1 MATSGDQSA
10 GGGTGSAA
18 RASKLRYP
26 LRSASRGKAAAP
38 PAADAP
44 PTVSAPRRAKPPSD
58 VSKSMCLDLSM
69 KDKSAKPPRRQSIQT
84 KPGASPRLTPSGT
97 VTPVSGIRSRRS
109 DSQGR
114 FDTPTSEVSMSTAR
128 RKFSMLSSISY
139 WMTQIRLAEAAS
151 KHSVALGFFKLALE
165 SECEPLDRMREEL
178 KSYVARHGLATELE
192 DPVKDILQVYDIV
205 EDFEK
210 LKISAEPSQQAKK
223 SDKAAR
229 SATNVSPNGNLKPRS
244 LNSEATE
251 SKEAG
256 KKENIQK
263 AKPDARVRGSY
274 NRNPAKNT
282 SAKEAVA
289 KTTGKKAKKQSKGQQ
304 EVSNGDSEA
313 LAVRPDQDPADVVM
327 EITQEDKE
335 NMGDTEMPMD
345 AGIPQEA

>member
-1 MATSGDQSA
+1 MATPGDQSA
-10 GGGTGSAA
+10 GGGSAA

-26 LRSASRGKAAAP
+26 LRSASKGKAAAP
-38 PAADAP
+38 PAVDAP
-44 PTVSAPRRAKPPSD
+44 PTISAPRRAKPSSD
-58 VSKSMCLDLSM
+58 VSRSMCLDLSV
-69 KDKSAKPPRRQSIQT
+69 KDKSAKPPRRHSIQT
-84 KPGASPRLTPSGT
+84 KPGVSPRPNPSGT

-128 RKFSMLSSISY
+128 RKFSTLSSISY

-151 KHSVALGFFKLALE
+151 KHSISLGFFKLALE

-178 KSYVARHGLATELE
+178 KSYVARYGLATELE

-210 LKISAEPSQQAKK
+210 LKISAEPSQQPKK

-229 SATNVSPNGNLKPRS
+229 ATTNASPNGNLKPRS
-244 LNSEATE
+244 LNSEAPE
-251 SKEAG
+251 SKEAE
-256 KKENIQK
+256 KKESIQK
-263 AKPDARVRGSY
+263 ANPDAKVRGSY

-282 SAKEAVA
+282 TAKEVVA
-289 KTTGKKAKKQSKGQQ
+289 KPAGKKTKKQAKGQQ
-304 EVSNGDSEA
+304 EVNNRDSEA
-313 LAVRPDQDPADVVM
+313 LAVGPDQDPADVVE
-327 EITQEDKE
+327 EITHGDKE
-335 NMGDTEMPMD
+335 NMGDIEMSID

>member
-58 VSKSMCLDLSM
+58 VSKSMCLDLST
-69 KDKSAKPPRRQSIQT
+69 KDKSAKPPRRHSIQT
-84 KPGASPRLTPSGT
+84 KPGASPRPTPSGT

-128 RKFSMLSSISY
+128 RKFSTLSSISY

-178 KSYVARHGLATELE
+178 KSYVARHGLTTELE
-192 DPVKDILQVYDIV
+192 DPVKDILQVYDIA

-229 SATNVSPNGNLKPRS
+229 SATNGNLKPRS

-282 SAKEAVA
+282 TAKEAVA
-289 KTTGKKAKKQSKGQQ
+289 KTTGKKAKKQAKGQQ

>member
-10 GGGTGSAA
+10 VSGSAA

-26 LRSASRGKAAAP
+26 LRSASRGKAAAS

-44 PTVSAPRRAKPPSD
+44 PTISGPRRTKPSSD
-58 VSKSMCLDLSM
+58 VSKSMCLDLPV
-69 KDKSAKPPRRQSIQT
+69 KDKSAKPPRRHSIQT
-84 KPGASPRLTPSGT
+84 KPGASPRPTPSGT
-97 VTPVSGIRSRRS
+97 VTPVSGVRSRRS

-114 FDTPTSEVSMSTAR
+114 FDTPTSEVSMSTTR
-128 RKFSMLSSISY
+128 RKFSTLSSISY
-139 WMTQIRLAEAAS
+139 WMTQIRVAEAAS
-151 KHSVALGFFKLALE
+151 KHSVSLAFFKLALE

-178 KSYVARHGLATELE
+178 KSYVARHGLATELA
-192 DPVKDILQVYDIV
+192 DPVKEVLQVYDIV

-210 LKISAEPSQQAKK
+210 LKISAEPSQQPKR

-229 SATNVSPNGNLKPRS
+229 TATNVSPNGNLKPRS
-244 LNSEATE
+244 LNSEANE
-251 SKEAG
+251 NKEAG

-263 AKPDARVRGSY
+263 VKSDARVRCSY

-282 SAKEAVA
+282 TAKEVVA
-289 KTTGKKAKKQSKGQQ
+289 KTAGKKTKKQAKGQQ

-313 LAVRPDQDPADVVM
+313 LAVGPDQDPADVVK
-327 EITQEDKE
+327 EITHEDKE
-335 NMGDTEMPMD
+335 NMGETEMAMD

>member
-10 GGGTGSAA
+10 GGGGSAA

-26 LRSASRGKAAAP
+26 LRSASRAKAAAS

-44 PTVSAPRRAKPPSD
+44 PTVPAPRRAKPSSD

-69 KDKSAKPPRRQSIQT
+69 KDKSAKPPRRHSIQT
-84 KPGASPRLTPSGT
+84 KPGASPRPTPSGT

-109 DSQGR
+109 DSQGK

-128 RKFSMLSSISY
+128 RKFSTLSSISY

-192 DPVKDILQVYDIV
+192 EPVKDILQVYDIM
-205 EDFEK
+205 EDLEK
-210 LKISAEPSQQAKK
+210 LKISAEPSQQPKK

-282 SAKEAVA
+282 TAKEAVA
-289 KTTGKKAKKQSKGQQ
+289 KTTGKKAKKQAKGQQ

-313 LAVRPDQDPADVVM
+313 LAVCPDQDPAVVVM

>member
-10 GGGTGSAA
+10 GGGSSA

-44 PTVSAPRRAKPPSD
+44 SIVSAPRRAKQSSD
-58 VSKSMCLDLSM
+58 VSKSMCVLDLSV
-69 KDKSAKPPRRQSIQT
+69 KDKSTKPPRRHSIQT
-84 KPGASPRLTPSGT
+84 KPGASPRPAPSGT
-97 VTPVSGIRSRRS
+97 VTPVSGLRSRRS

-128 RKFSMLSSISY
+128 RKFSTLSSISY

-151 KHSVALGFFKLALE
+151 KHSVSLGFFKLALE
-165 SECEPLDRMREEL
+165 SECEPVDRMREEL
-178 KSYVARHGLATELE
+178 ESYIVRHGLATELE

-210 LKISAEPSQQAKK
+210 LKISADPSQQQKK
-223 SDKAAR
+223 SDKAVR
-229 SATNVSPNGNLKPRS
+229 TTTNASPNGNLKPRS
-244 LNSEATE
+244 LNGDATQI
-251 SKEAG
+251 KEAG

-263 AKPDARVRGSY
+263 MKPDAKVRGSY

-282 SAKEAVA
+282 TAKEVVA
-289 KTTGKKAKKQSKGQQ
+289 KNTSKKTKKQGKCQQ
-304 EVSNGDSEA
+304 EICNGDSEA
-313 LAVRPDQDPADVVM
+313 LAALPDQESVDVVK
-327 EITQEDKE
+327 ETTHEDKE

-345 AGIPQEA
+345 AGLAQEI